1 MDQKVD
7 KSGGSF
13 PCAVCNKFYSSYK
26 SLWNHTKKFHN
37 FSVIPRNTNVILLP
51 NQRNTNVILYENE
64 YTSQYENEY
73 TNQHHNCKYCDKS
86 FTMRQYKWKHE
97 QNCKNKMNLLE
108 QVKILEEENNKLKTI
123 QIIPL
128 NINNGIINNNNGVI
142 NNTLNNTNN
151 IQNNFMI
158 NQIGTEKIDLN
169 SKDIRC
175 IARDGLNGAI
185 TCVKKTNFN
194 RKKPEN
200 HSFYASSL
208 EGQYCTTINQK
219 TQKPEKIS
227 KKELISK
234 VLESSFKIIEG
245 ISIQIEFNEDLRKE
259 IPKKERKR
267 LQYILDNKYKF
278 YEKKNWKTFYNSI
291 NSMSYNYK
299 NLIMSTWKLLKEPE
313 NNNISDSESE
323 YSEPDIKEVTCF
335 SDSDDDSDSDS
346 TIISDSDSDS
356 DDDSYS
362 DSNSYK

>member
-1 MDQKVD
+1 MDKKVD
-7 KSGGSF
+7 KKSGWV
-13 PCAVCNKFYSSYK
+13 PCTTCNKNYSSYK
-26 SLWNHTKKFHN
+26 SLWNHTNKFHKAN
-37 FSVIPRNTNVILLP
+37 VIQRNTNVILLP

-64 YTSQYENEY
+64 YSDQNENED
-73 TNQHHNCKYCDKS
+73 TNQYHICKYCDKT
-86 FTMRQYKWKHE
+86 FKMRQYKWKHE

-108 QVKILEEENNKLKTI
+108 QVKILEEENNKLKNTHL
-123 QIIPL
+123 IPL
-128 NINNGIINNNNGVI
+128 NINNGVI
-142 NNTLNNTNN
+142 NNTLNHTSN

-335 SDSDDDSDSDS
+335 SDSDSDDDSDSDS
-346 TIISDSDSDS
+346 ASISDSDS

-362 DSNSYK
+362 DRYSNK